1 MRKETNN
8 KLKTDSTMKKV
19 FVTRKFNKN
28 ASEITREEFVAMM
41 RADVESTIAKFRT
54 WSAIVNDKKYQE
66 DNEAY
71 KIRRAEKIEG
81 IIEKSYKLYKREFY
95 RLRYVEREI
104 ASIPEELDRCY
115 YRGKELGGITW
126 DIKPWSNG
134 CTLIMWGSNL
144 WGINEYDAEYL
155 ERYVSGLYDEAI
167 KNEYFLQSTGWSIVE
182 HLSSAEFKLHLSD
195 EMEAKWKEDEHKL
208 AESIAH
214 FYEGCTYWGD

>member
-1 MRKETNN
+1 
-8 KLKTDSTMKKV
+8 MKKV
-19 FVTRKFNKN
+19 FVTRNFEKN

-41 RADVESTIAKFRT
+41 RADVEVAIAEFRE
-54 WSAIVNDKKYQE
+54 WSAIESEKKYQV

-71 KIRRAEKIEG
+71 KIRRVEKIEQ
-81 IIEKSYKLYKREFY
+81 IIAESYKKYKREFY

-104 ASIPEELDRCY
+104 ASIPDSLDRCY
-115 YRGKELGGITW
+115 YKGRELGGISW

-144 WGINEYDAEYL
+144 WGVNEYDANYL

-167 KNEYFLQSTGWSIVE
+167 KNEYFLHSTGWSIVE
-182 HLSSAEFKLHLSD
+182 SLSSAEFKLHLSD
-195 EMEAKWKEDEHKL
+195 EMEAKWKADEQHL
-208 AESIAH
+208 AESIAN

>member
-1 MRKETNN
+1 
-8 KLKTDSTMKKV
+8 MKKV
-19 FVTRKFNKN
+19 FVTRNFEKN

-41 RADVESTIAKFRT
+41 RADVEVAITEFRE
-54 WSAIVNDKKYQE
+54 WSAIESEKKYQV

-71 KIRRAEKIEG
+71 KIRRAEKVEQ
-81 IIEKSYKLYKREFY
+81 IISESYKKYKREFY

-104 ASIPEELDRCY
+104 ASIPDSLDRCY
-115 YRGKELGGITW
+115 YKGRELGGISW

-134 CTLIMWGSNL
+134 CTLIMWGSKI

-167 KNEYFLQSTGWSIVE
+167 KNEYFLHSTGWSIVE
-182 HLSSAEFKLHLSD
+182 SLSSAEFKLHLSD
-195 EMEAKWKEDEHKL
+195 EMEAKWKAHEQGL
-208 AESIAH
+208 AENIAR

>member
-1 MRKETNN
+1 
-8 KLKTDSTMKKV
+8 MKKV
-19 FVTRKFNKN
+19 FVTRNFEKN

-41 RADVESTIAKFRT
+41 RADVEVAIAEFRE
-54 WSAIVNDKKYQE
+54 WSAIESEKKYQV

-71 KIRRAEKIEG
+71 KIRRVEKIEQ
-81 IIEKSYKLYKREFY
+81 IIAESYKKYKREFY

-104 ASIPEELDRCY
+104 ASIPDSLDRCY
-115 YRGKELGGITW
+115 YKGRELGGISW

-144 WGINEYDAEYL
+144 WGVNEYDANYL

-167 KNEYFLQSTGWSIVE
+167 KNEYFLHSTGWSIVE
-182 HLSSAEFKLHLSD
+182 SLSSAEFKLHLSD
-195 EMEAKWKEDEHKL
+195 EMEEKWKADEQHL
-208 AESIAH
+208 AESIAN